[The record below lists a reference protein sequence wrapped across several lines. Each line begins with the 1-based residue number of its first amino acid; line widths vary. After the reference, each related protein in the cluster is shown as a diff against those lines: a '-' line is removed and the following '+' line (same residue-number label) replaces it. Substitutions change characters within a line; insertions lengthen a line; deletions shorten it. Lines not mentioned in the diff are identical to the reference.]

1 MNAPLRY
8 RDLGTPVADNL
19 VVHDT
24 RVRDLAGT
32 ARGLSEAE
40 RFIRTRGPAEMEAA
54 AERRLVAMAQQLGR
68 DVSDDLYGMD
78 A

>member
-1 MNAPLRY
+1 MNAPFRY

-24 RVRDLAGT
+24 RVRDLAATGT
-32 ARGLSEAE
+32 NLAQAE

-54 AERRLVAMAQQLGR
+54 AERRLIAMAQQLGR
-68 DVSDDLYGMD
+68 DVADELYGRGE
-78 A
+78 